1 MLYSYY
7 LHIYIR
13 NMGTVL
19 MKYYCS
25 GEFHGQRA
33 AWPATVHR
41 AADSDTIEQ
50 LTLSVFEH
58 LC

>member
-1 MLYSYY
+1 MD
-7 LHIYIR
+7 
-13 NMGTVL
+13 
-19 MKYYCS
+19 
-25 GEFHGQRA
+25 RA

-50 LTLSVFEH
+50 LTFSVFEH